1 MTLTKRR
8 SLRTTSVV
16 TRRRFAGLRTAV
28 ATVAVAG
35 ALFGCSSDKSTG
47 PGSVTGTYHVV
58 SITGPQGADN
68 TSPFVI
74 INETIEGS
82 TFRAEM
88 PSGTFTLG
96 SDHRYTGTGVINV
109 YIDNVFQPDFSGES
123 FPSAGTYAVNGS
135 TVTFTPDDASETPT
149 TATFSSG
156 NTLTFSETDTDPSS
170 GATVTITIVAKK

>member
-8 SLRTTSVV
+8 SLRTTTI

-47 PGSVTGTYHVV
+47 PANVAGTYHVV
-58 SITGPQGADN
+58 SITGPQGPDN

-96 SDHRYTGTGVINV
+96 SDKRYTGTGVINV

-123 FPSAGTYAVNGS
+123 FPSAGTYSVSGS
-135 TVTFTPDDASETPT
+135 TVTFTPDDASESPT
-149 TATFSSG
+149 TATFSAG
-156 NTLTFSETDTDPSS
+156 NTLTFSETDTDPST
-170 GATVTITIVAKK
+170 GGNITITIVAKK